1 MSAVVHVVVVVPVPG
16 FTTAVIVVLAVLV
29 IVVLLLSVLVLM
41 KFDVINA
48 SMVFSIKSEVTRFD
62 TIPMSSFATI

>member
-1 MSAVVHVVVVVPVPG
+1 MSAVVHVVVVAPVPG

-29 IVVLLLSVLVLM
+29 VVVLICNILM

-48 SMVFSIKSEVTRFD
+48 SMVF
-62 TIPMSSFATI
+62 

>member
-48 SMVFSIKSEVTRFD
+48 SMVFKVTFASHD
-62 TIPMSSFATI
+62 QVIPMSSFATI

>member
-1 MSAVVHVVVVVPVPG
+1 VSAVVHVVVVAPVPG

-29 IVVLLLSVLVLM
+29 VVVLLLSVIVL